1 MSSFTLVLTDS
12 LHKGHLMTIT
22 LNVQCYLAF
31 ETVVEWY
38 L

>member
-1 MSSFTLVLTDS
+1 MSSFTLVLRDN
-12 LHKGHLMTIT
+12 LQKGHLMTIT
-22 LNVQCYLAF
+22 IYVHCYLAF